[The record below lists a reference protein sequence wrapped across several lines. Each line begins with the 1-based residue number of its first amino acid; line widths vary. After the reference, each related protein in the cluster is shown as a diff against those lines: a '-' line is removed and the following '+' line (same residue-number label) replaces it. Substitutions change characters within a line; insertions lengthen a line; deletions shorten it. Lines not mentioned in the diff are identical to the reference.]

1 MGRRCRVSLFSAY
14 SRKPWQQSSIRAAVD
29 WVKRFDFT
37 GWSPSDEALLK
48 GHRCSIITGL
58 AAFFFLKHSKGL
70 TECLKV
76 LPTASSYLPALDW
89 SLYLHPS
96 SPDASFARLTFV
108 PDQVVAEEDEQDE
121 QQKDNESHD
130 PTNDGVVGAGGRG
143 HRTGVWR
150 ERGMHTIHIKNKSWI
165 IIAETREIEML

>member
-1 MGRRCRVSLFSAY
+1 MGRRCRVSLFPAY
-14 SRKPWQQSSIRAAVD
+14 SRKPWQQSSIGAAAD

-48 GHRCSIITGL
+48 GHWCSIITGL

-70 TECLKV
+70 TESLKA
-76 LPTASSYLPALDW
+76 LPTASSDLPALDW
-89 SLYLHPS
+89 SLYPRPS
-96 SPDASFARLTFV
+96 SPDASLACLTFV

-121 QQKDNESHD
+121 QQKYNESHN
-130 PTNDGVVGAGGRG
+130 PTNDGVVSAGGRG

-150 ERGMHTIHIKNKSWI
+150 EGGMYTAHIKNKSWI
-165 IIAETREIEML
+165 IIPETREREMF